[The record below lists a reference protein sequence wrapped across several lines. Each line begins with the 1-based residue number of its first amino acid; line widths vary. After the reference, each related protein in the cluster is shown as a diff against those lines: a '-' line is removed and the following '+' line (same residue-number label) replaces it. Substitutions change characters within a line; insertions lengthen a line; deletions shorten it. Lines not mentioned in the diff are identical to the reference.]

1 MTHKPLHLLLAIAL
15 LAYLAAPA
23 AAQGVRWEVTVGFD
37 NTLKEGAWTPISVDI
52 ANDGVSRSGELVI
65 PVSYGRP
72 AVRSVNY
79 SISVDLPR
87 NSKKRYTLCVPSEY
101 LEQVHLALGGLRV
114 QSRDLPPTREASS
127 QDALLVVLGGDPG
140 LLNFL
145 TGTKAA
151 PGIEWA
157 DRLPVSQYDFGP
169 LGYQSGQSPSP
180 SEGQIQVG
188 HADWSGLPESWL
200 AWDGVDAVV
209 LGDADFRA
217 ASPEALDALLRWLQL
232 GGTLVVP
239 GGALSPQMA
248 ASPIAHLLP
257 VAITATT
264 TLPNLA
270 PLGRWAEQPIDPR
283 SVLVADGDLRPDADL
298 LCGTRAQ
305 PLIAARPVGSG
316 QVILTAFD
324 FAAAPVKYWD
334 GQTSMWPRL
343 LAQAPA
349 PPSLAAR
356 AEHSDRWD
364 PAPSLT
370 QAAAYTPA
378 AELPPIWL
386 ILGFLA
392 AYIVVLVPVNYYLLK
407 RLDRREF
414 AWLTTPLIVVVF
426 TLLAYGV
433 GYGLRGG
440 EIVLNRLGVVE
451 VASGAGLARGRGY
464 VGLFSPGRTSYNLLL
479 QGAAAGA
486 RDLASQQERTR
497 GTPTVRY
504 GPNPQIAN
512 VAMNM
517 WTTRAFG
524 VEFLTDLQDGI
535 SGVLE
540 YDNADLRATVTN
552 NTGLRLR
559 QCRIVKQ
566 HSEGQ
571 KKNIRPGEEVVLSFG
586 GGSPVSTQSWSRRSS
601 RYTGTNVEQVIADLA
616 VEALFSEDRGRYG
629 YTPATAAAPSAHPY
643 LVAIADDP
651 LVPVELAGRRPTL
664 HDTNIIIVRLPVRL
678 AAGQHIS
685 VPPWL
690 ITSRLI
696 VSDAD
701 FTAHDQ
707 WEPGFTLERGVAV
720 FEFRVPLGE
729 RGGRATAL
737 SLVSP
742 FEAHPAPSTPT
753 SGLGRATPGRRAGR
767 GPVSALP
774 LPAPGGDAQPP
785 GLTISAYNFARDLW
799 QPLPTTVQ
807 PITFPDPASC
817 MSRDGRVLLKI
828 AIPSGDLYLETLD
841 LSAEVTTF

>member
-1 MTHKPLHLLLAIAL
+1 MTSKALHLLLVVAVV
-15 LAYLAAPA
+15 AYLAAPA

-52 ANDGVSRSGELVI
+52 SNDGPSRSGELLV

-79 SISVDLPR
+79 TVPVDLPR
-87 NSKKRYTLCVPSEY
+87 HSKKRYTLCVPSEY
-101 LEQVHLALGGLRV
+101 LEQVHLKLDGLRL
-114 QSRDLPPTREASS
+114 QSRNLPPTREASPYDS
-127 QDALLVVLGGDPG
+127 LLVVLGGDPG

-145 TGTKAA
+145 TGTRAA

-157 DRLPVSQYDFGP
+157 DRLPVSEYDFGP
-169 LGYQSGQSPSP
+169 FGYQSGTPLSP
-180 SEGQIQVG
+180 SEGDIQVG

-200 AWDGVDAVV
+200 AWDAVDTVV

-257 VAITATT
+257 ISITATT
-264 TLPNLA
+264 TLPDLA

-316 QVILTAFD
+316 QVVFTAFD

-349 PPSLAAR
+349 PPSLAAP
-356 AEHSDRWD
+356 AEHSARWD
-364 PAPSLT
+364 PAPSLRD
-370 QAAAYTPA
+370 AATYTPA

-392 AYIVVLVPVNYYLLK
+392 AYIIVLVPVNYYLLK

-414 AWLTTPLIVVVF
+414 AWLTTPVIVVVF
-426 TLLAYGV
+426 TLVAYGV
-433 GYGLRGG
+433 GYSLRGG
-440 EIVLNRLGVVE
+440 EIVLNRLGVIE

-464 VGLFSPGRTSYNLLL
+464 IGIFSPGRTSYDLLL

-486 RDLASQQERTR
+486 RDLAFAGERTR
-497 GTPTVRY
+497 GTPTVHY
-504 GPNPQIAN
+504 GPAPQIAD

-517 WTTRAFG
+517 WSTRAFG

-559 QCRIVKQ
+559 QCRIIKQ

-571 KKNIRPGEEVVLSFG
+571 KKNIRPGEEVLLSFG
-586 GGSPVSTQSWSRRSS
+586 GGSPIRDQSWPHRSRR
-601 RYTGTNVEQVIADLA
+601 YTRTNVEEVIADIA
-616 VEALFSEDRGRYG
+616 VEALFSEDRAAYG
-629 YTPATAAAPSAHPY
+629 GPAPPAASLSAHPY
-643 LVAIADDP
+643 LVAIVDDP
-651 LVPVELAGRRPTL
+651 LVPVELAGRRATL
-664 HDTNIIIVRLPVRL
+664 NDTNIIIVRLPVRL
-678 AAGQHIS
+678 VAGQHIS

-696 VSDAD
+696 VSDAG
-701 FTAHDQ
+701 FTAHDR
-707 WEPGFTLERGVAV
+707 WEPGFTLEEGVAV

-742 FEAHPAPSTPT
+742 FEAHPASSSPT
-753 SGLGRATPGRRAGR
+753 SGLSRSTRGSGMRG
-767 GPVSALP
+767 GPVSGP
-774 LPAPGGDAQPP
+774 SLPAPGGGQTP
-785 GLTISAYNFARDLW
+785 GLTISAHNFARDLW

-807 PITFPDPASC
+807 PITFPDPANC
-817 MSRDGRVLLKI
+817 MSSDGRVLLKI